1 MIRDCRYLIILYHIF
16 IEQMLLKYAK
26 QRYQVNINDSAEYP
40 YEAEYQYLIK

>member
-1 MIRDCRYLIILYHIF
+1 MRLQIFDNIISYF